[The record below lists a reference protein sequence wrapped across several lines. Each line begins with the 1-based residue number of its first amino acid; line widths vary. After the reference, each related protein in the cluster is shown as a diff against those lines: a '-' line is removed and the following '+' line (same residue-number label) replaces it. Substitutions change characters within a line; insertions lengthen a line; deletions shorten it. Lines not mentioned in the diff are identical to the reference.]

1 MVFLIATLIDTTNL
15 DNKVFEIAKKLN
27 CLVCLGESVAYS
39 QSDLAVDMR
48 NKIKQMLKEGKSEK
62 EILDYFVSI
71 YGESILAEPPKKG
84 IYNFLWIMPYLILI
98 ISFFG
103 ILIYFFSKRK

>member
-1 MVFLIATLIDTTNL
+1 
-15 DNKVFEIAKKLN
+15 
-27 CLVCLGESVAYS
+27 
-39 QSDLAVDMR
+39 
-48 NKIKQMLKEGKSEK
+48 MLKEGKSER